1 LLSLENEW
9 TKISIMSQF
18 AKYEIDSPNY
28 DTTRVPIGL
37 EIILGC
43 LTRTGIPLGEQ
54 AVLEAGS
61 GTGNYLQALL
71 PELGS
76 LVGVDSS
83 EQMLEQARA
92 TMTGDV
98 ELMQGNV
105 LKLSMGDES
114 FDAVLSNQ
122 VIHHL
127 DEGPGAD
134 DEPAAWPP
142 SEHAGITRFLR
153 EAHRVLRRGGALVL
167 NFSHPQQVRDGFWWS
182 DLIPAAVE
190 RFAYRLPTP
199 DRLRQMLA
207 SAGFD
212 VVLEVAD
219 LHGVLQGTS
228 YLDTRGPLKEEW
240 RAGDSLW
247 SLATADELAT
257 AQDRVDKMHQD
268 GTINEF
274 LTGREA
280 LRRKVGQST
289 FLCARK

>member
-1 LLSLENEW
+1 
-9 TKISIMSQF
+9 MSQF
-18 AKYEIDSPNY
+18 AQYEVDSPNY
-28 DTTRVPIGL
+28 DTTRVPFGL

-43 LTRTGIPLGEQ
+43 LREIGIPLGEQ
-54 AVLEAGS
+54 AVLEAGC
-61 GTGNYLQALL
+61 GTGNYLQSLQ
-71 PELGS
+71 PVLGS

-92 TMTGDV
+92 TVTGDV

-105 LKLSMGDES
+105 LELSMVDES

-142 SEHAGITRFLR
+142 SEHAGINGFLR
-153 EAHRVLRRGGALVL
+153 EAHRVLRPGGALVL
-167 NFSHPQQVRDGFWWS
+167 NFSHPQQVRDGFWWA

-190 RFAYRLPTP
+190 RLVYRLPSP
-199 DRLRQMLA
+199 DRLRQMFA
-207 SAGFD
+207 AAGFN
-212 VVLEVAD
+212 VTLEVAD

-240 RAGDSLW
+240 RAGDSTW
-247 SLATADELAT
+247 SLVTADELAA
-257 AQDRVDKMHQD
+257 AQDRVEKMHQD
-268 GTINEF
+268 ATMDDF
-274 LTGREA
+274 LTERET
-280 LRRKVGQST
+280 LRRQVGQST

>member
-1 LLSLENEW
+1 MD
-9 TKISIMSQF
+9 KISLMSQF
-18 AKYEIDSPNY
+18 AQYEIDSPNY
-28 DTTRVPIGL
+28 DSTRVPIGL

-54 AVLEAGS
+54 AMLEAGC
-61 GTGNYLQALL
+61 GTGNYLQALQS
-71 PELGS
+71 ELGS

-92 TMTGDV
+92 TVTGDV
-98 ELMQGNV
+98 ELMQGSV
-105 LKLSMGDES
+105 LELSMGDAS

-142 SEHAGITRFLR
+142 NEHAGINGFLR
-153 EAHRVLRRGGALVL
+153 EAHRVLKPNGVLVL
-167 NFSHPQQVRDGFWWS
+167 NFSYPQQILDGFWWA
-182 DLIPAAVE
+182 DLIPAAAE
-190 RFAYRLPTP
+190 RLAYRLPTP
-199 DRLRQMLA
+199 DRMSQMLA

-212 VVLEVAD
+212 IDLEVAD
-219 LHGVLQGTS
+219 LHGVLQGPS

-240 RAGDSLW
+240 RAGDSTW
-247 SLATADELAT
+247 SLATTDELAA
-257 AQDRVDKMHQD
+257 AQDRVEKMHQD
-268 GTINEF
+268 ATINEF
-274 LTGREA
+274 LIGREA
-280 LRRKVGQST
+280 LRRKIGQST